1 MLMRIVLTKADV
13 DVTFNGHIES
23 SLKIADNLVPRLRIF
38 CTYYFVQSTKYR
50 TCMYYPSCG
59 FDRFLYRNVNLHCDT
74 VYLYAG
80 IDIWNCGNAAVC
92 KYCSGM
98 GSGGP

>member
-50 TCMYYPSCG
+50 TCMIIHRVDLTG
-59 FDRFLYRNVNLHCDT
+59 FY
-74 VYLYAG
+74 
-80 IDIWNCGNAAVC
+80 IE
-92 KYCSGM
+92 M
-98 GSGGP
+98 